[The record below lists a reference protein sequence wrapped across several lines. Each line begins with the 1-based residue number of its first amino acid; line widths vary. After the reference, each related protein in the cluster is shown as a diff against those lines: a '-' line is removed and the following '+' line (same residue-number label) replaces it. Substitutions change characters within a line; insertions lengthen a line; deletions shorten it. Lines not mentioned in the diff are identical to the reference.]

1 MPAIEINDTDIYIVC
16 NDDIELVR
24 LIISSLREKG
34 ATKIH
39 LLVSDIQAQS
49 INESCDIL
57 NETIKKGTWEETSDF
72 ECALTN
78 AVVVI
83 SMLHHEFEKQEKL
96 FVACIKQGVVLFI
109 TWDSG
114 MELDNLIRDKRCP
127 RTRLHQ
133 KLIDYQNYSP
143 YPPFADKMQWILF
156 QVGLFSDE
164 ILKYDIST
172 VTTAFNSPNQ
182 FIFINVSVKIDF
194 AQIIAESIVTPKV
207 IPNCNYVVGEFV
219 SHTFLGHIYKVFN
232 QGIPFERS
240 MPAEITEFET
250 TNQLRISG
258 IISARPI
265 PKILYPDCDSYIHK
279 IGIEIS
285 FQHGATIYKILT
297 NHEQVT
303 LRQWFLKKLVQS
315 KKVNN
320 DNIAIENGSHA

>member
-1 MPAIEINDTDIYIVC
+1 PSPSKSKQTNKSSP
-16 NDDIELVR
+16 ELFHQ
-24 LIISSLREKG
+24 S
-34 ATKIH
+34 
-39 LLVSDIQAQS
+39 IQFLSYAYPKYFQSFKS
-49 INESCDIL
+49 INESYGTEDEI
-57 NETIKKGTWEETSDF
+57 IKRGKWEETSDF
-72 ECALTN
+72 ECVLSN
-78 AVVVI
+78 AVIVI
-83 SMLHHEFEKQEKL
+83 SMLHHEFERQEKL
-96 FVACIKQGVVLFI
+96 FVACIKQGVILLI

-133 KLIDYQNYSP
+133 KLIDYQEYPSYSP
-143 YPPFADKMQWILF
+143 FNDKMQWVLF
-156 QVGLFSDE
+156 QVGLFSDD

-182 FIFINVSVKIDF
+182 FIFINVSVKTDF
-194 AQIIAESIVTPKV
+194 AKIIAESIVTPKV
-207 IPNCNYVVGEFV
+207 KPNCNYVVGEFV
-219 SHTFLGHIYKVFN
+219 SHTFLSHLYKVYN

-297 NHEQVT
+297 NHKQ
-303 LRQWFLKKLVQS
+303 
-315 KKVNN
+315 
-320 DNIAIENGSHA
+320 

>member
-1 MPAIEINDTDIYIVC
+1 
-16 NDDIELVR
+16 
-24 LIISSLREKG
+24 
-34 ATKIH
+34 
-39 LLVSDIQAQS
+39 
-49 INESCDIL
+49 
-57 NETIKKGTWEETSDF
+57 
-72 ECALTN
+72 
-78 AVVVI
+78 
-83 SMLHHEFEKQEKL
+83 MLHHEFEKQEKL
-96 FVACIKQGVVLFI
+96 FFACIKQGVVLLI

-114 MELDNLIRDKRCP
+114 MELDNLIRDKSCP

-133 KLIDYQNYSP
+133 KLIDYQGYSP
-143 YPPFADKMQWILF
+143 SPFADKMQWILF

-194 AQIIAESIVTPKV
+194 AKIVAESVVTPKV
-207 IPNCNYVVGEFV
+207 KPNCNYVVGEFV

-232 QGIPFERS
+232 QGILFETS

-297 NHEQVT
+297 NHEQHPVV
-303 LRQWFLKKLVQS
+303 RAVRYINQ
-315 KKVNN
+315 
-320 DNIAIENGSHA
+320 IAISRKYYMVIIRNP